1 MAYSEIPQLVSKIS
15 ETTLTTALLYK
26 LAYLSSDGYA
36 LVPTSGAGFTTG
48 QREAPFGVY
57 YGGGGLTT
65 STETEAITIG
75 IGGILKLKMSSDS
88 TMVPGDW
95 ISASSA
101 GFGKVAT
108 TSEFIVGRLIDFTT
122 GGERNVGS
130 VLWSPIPHI
139 GWPKAFVTS
148 TANT

>member
-1 MAYSEIPQLVSKIS
+1 VLIPS
-15 ETTLTTALLYK
+15 
-26 LAYLSSDGYA
+26 
-36 LVPTSGAGFTTG
+36 SGAGFTTG
-48 QREAPFGVY
+48 QRQAPYGVY
-57 YGGGGLTT
+57 YGGGGLCT
-65 STETEAITIG
+65 STQTEAVSIAV
-75 IGGILKLKMSSDS
+75 GGTVKLKMTSDS

-108 TSEFIVGRLIDFTT
+108 TSEFIIGQLVSFTT
-122 GGERNVGS
+122 GGARNVGS
-130 VLWSPIPHI
+130 IKLSPIPHI